1 MSINSLGYQQNKNPI
16 AQSFYV
22 DETDGIFATK
32 VNLYFKTTF
41 PATAELQLP
50 VMLHIRPMRNGMPSD
65 VEVVPGSTV
74 YVAHNAV
81 QTSTDGSAATAFT
94 FNEPIFLDGLT
105 DYAIVVY
112 CETPEYE
119 VFISEIDEQIIG
131 SASARVNLNP
141 NLGSLFYSQNGATFS
156 ANQKQDLKFDIVRAV
171 FDTTTTLPVVK
182 LKNASVPREL
192 LNENPIRTYEADS
205 DVRVYHTNHGLQ
217 IGDTVSISG
226 SNAVGGFTTSQLN
239 GDHTITAIDASGF
252 QFKINGL
259 ADSDEVGGGSLV
271 QSTKNIPYSVVWPFV
286 ANLKPNGTDLYA
298 SFKGTS
304 GKSLAGTETPYTV
317 DADFTGINLNK
328 NNFALEHPY
337 VIAADSIADVEIAV
351 GAATAEMEIKMSTAL
366 DTVSPIIDLQRTSLA
381 LIDNVIDNQDSAAT
395 QGFNVPLNF
404 VAETNAKGTS
414 GPAKH
419 ITTVTTL
426 AETAVGLKVILAANR
441 PKPAGIKLYYR
452 TCDEGTD
459 IRSVDWVYKASSSN
473 NPPDANKR
481 TFREYEYL
489 IGGQAG
495 NVPAFTKFQLKIVMT
510 STNSAQVPSIKD
522 LRVIALSV

>member
-1 MSINSLGYQQNKNPI
+1 MLNSLGYQQNKNPI
-16 AQSFYV
+16 AQSFFV
-22 DETDGIFATK
+22 DETSGIYVTK
-32 VNLYFKTTF
+32 INLYFKTTF

-50 VMLHIRPMRNGMPSD
+50 VMMHLRPMRNGVPSD

-81 QTSTDGSAATAFT
+81 QTSTDGSSATAFT

-112 CETPEYE
+112 AETPEYQI
-119 VFISEIDEQIIG
+119 FISEVDEQIIG

-156 ANQKQDLKFDIVRAV
+156 ANQKQDLKFDVVRAV

-192 LNENPIRTYEADS
+192 LNENPIRTTEADS
-205 DVRVYHTNHGLQ
+205 DVRVYHTNHALQ
-217 IGDTVSISG
+217 IGDTVSITG
-226 SNAVGGFTTSQLN
+226 SNAVGGFTANQIN

-252 QFKINGL
+252 KFKVNNAT
-259 ADSDEVGGGSLV
+259 ADSDEVGGGLLV
-271 QSTKNIPYSVVWPFV
+271 QSTKNIPYSIVWPFIS
-286 ANLKPNGTDLYA
+286 NLRPNGTELYS

-304 GKSLAGTETPYTV
+304 GKSLAGVETPYTV
-317 DADFTGINLNK
+317 DADFTGVTLNK

-337 VIAADSIADVEIAV
+337 VIAADSIADAEIAV
-351 GAATAEMEIKMSTAL
+351 GAATAEMEIFMSTAI
-366 DTVSPIIDLQRTSLA
+366 DTVSPVIDLQRCSLT

-395 QGFNVPLNF
+395 NGFNVPLNF
-404 VAETNAKGTS
+404 VSETSASGSS
-414 GPAKH
+414 GPSKH

-441 PKPAGIKLYYR
+441 PKPAGIELYYR

-459 IRSVDWVYKASSSN
+459 IRAVDFVKQTSSSN
-473 NPPDANKR
+473 NPPDANKD

>member
-1 MSINSLGYQQNKNPI
+1 M
-16 AQSFYV
+16 
-22 DETDGIFATK
+22 
-32 VNLYFKTTF
+32 YF
-41 PATAELQLP
+41 P
-50 VMLHIRPMRNGMPSD
+50 
-65 VEVVPGSTV
+65 
-74 YVAHNAV
+74 
-81 QTSTDGSAATAFT
+81 
-94 FNEPIFLDGLT
+94 
-105 DYAIVVY
+105 
-112 CETPEYE
+112 
-119 VFISEIDEQIIG
+119 FI
-131 SASARVNLNP
+131 
-141 NLGSLFYSQNGATFS
+141 
-156 ANQKQDLKFDIVRAV
+156 
-171 FDTTTTLPVVK
+171 
-182 LKNASVPREL
+182 
-192 LNENPIRTYEADS
+192 
-205 DVRVYHTNHGLQ
+205 
-217 IGDTVSISG
+217 
-226 SNAVGGFTTSQLN
+226 
-239 GDHTITAIDASGF
+239 
-252 QFKINGL
+252 
-259 ADSDEVGGGSLV
+259 
-271 QSTKNIPYSVVWPFV
+271 

-337 VIAADSIADVEIAV
+337 VVAADSIADVEIAV

-366 DTVSPIIDLQRTSLA
+366 DTVSPVIDLQRTSLA
-381 LIDNVIDNQDSAAT
+381 LIDNVIDNQDSAPT

-414 GPAKH
+414 APAKH